1 MAWYDT
7 LKDNITSIFTD
18 PEKQMPLPA
27 TSLMTN
33 SELIDA
39 GGREGTG
46 LNYGNL
52 TQPTFPID
60 YSLPYEDTS
69 NYGMGGDV
77 YNTSSYPSN
86 SDMQSYLDDSQQS
99 YNSPSLFTDTADDR
113 FKHI

>member
-33 SELIDA
+33 AELIDA

-52 TQPTFPID
+52 TQPAFPID
-60 YSLPYEDTS
+60 YSLLYEVILHLHLLIHLTLICNHIWMIHS
-69 NYGMGGDV
+69 RATILLV
-77 YNTSSYPSN
+77 CL
-86 SDMQSYLDDSQQS
+86 QIQQMIGL
-99 YNSPSLFTDTADDR
+99 NKMLIT
-113 FKHI
+113 